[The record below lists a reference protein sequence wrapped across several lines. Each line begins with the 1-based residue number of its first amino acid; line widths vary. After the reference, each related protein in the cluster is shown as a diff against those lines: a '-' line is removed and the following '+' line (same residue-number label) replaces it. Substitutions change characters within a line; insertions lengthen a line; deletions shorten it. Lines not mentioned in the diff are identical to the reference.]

1 MTSQH
6 SRFVGAELYSISFDA
21 PTPST
26 WIVIERVN
34 EHEHRKDPDHSA
46 VSYASVKYRCKKDGD
61 ASKNAFVRI
70 YKQLPHL
77 GTEFGDHAT
86 RANQARAWTPPE
98 LVAYK
103 TLTDKQSKV
112 TPSLLGYKEEKQDSS
127 AIVPAGFLV
136 SFAWEQV
143 PGVQLGD
150 SLGGKVFWGMSDH
163 QRHIIREAFKNKT
176 IPETETIGIHPLFYG
191 PSHLVWDS
199 VSGNLFM
206 VGFRQWIEVKPTP
219 WSEAKC
225 YWFDLAK
232 PPKKV
237 NWSEFVK
244 NPDTSNWEF

>member
-6 SRFVGAELYSISFDA
+6 SRFLGTELYSISFDA
-21 PTPST
+21 LRRLHGLSSSALTNTSTERIPTTPLSPMPPLST
-26 WIVIERVN
+26 
-34 EHEHRKDPDHSA
+34 
-46 VSYASVKYRCKKDGD
+46 G
-61 ASKNAFVRI
+61 
-70 YKQLPHL
+70 QLPPL

-112 TPSLLGYKEEKQDSS
+112 TPRLLGYKEEKQDSS

-176 IPETETIGIHPLFYG
+176 IPESETIGIHPLFYG

-219 WSEAKC
+219 WSEAKS